1 MRGVGDVASGMWVL
15 QLWPRRIGCP
25 NEETFRAGRHKAS
38 AAVPPQPQPI
48 TRDGTHMLAA
58 AIATAS
64 TSFTLNSVSSY
75 RTATAALA
83 QPPTSNSWATGV
95 TPLSSA
101 DGNPDNYRSTWPCNR
116 RCVLPLIAGA
126 FAYILPKAV
135 SADEDTRPSEFGY
148 TDAAG
153 RKSYSQVQRAWE
165 QSADQTQRERL
176 LSLRGAG
183 KPELANGEVE
193 SPKKQKRRAMGGCH
207 DEIFREQAGYKLESD
222 CNARVMSGDV
232 QFMINVMDA
241 S

>member
-1 MRGVGDVASGMWVL
+1 MLTSIS
-15 QLWPRRIGCP
+15 IG
-25 NEETFRAGRHKAS
+25 
-38 AAVPPQPQPI
+38 
-48 TRDGTHMLAA
+48 RDA
-58 AIATAS
+58 AS
-64 TSFTLNSVSSY
+64 TSFTLNSLSSY
-75 RTATAALA
+75 HAAAAARPQLRMA

-95 TPLSSA
+95 APLSSA
-101 DGNPDNYRSTWPCNR
+101 GARSCDR

-126 FAYILPKAV
+126 FACILPNAA
-135 SADEDTRPSEFGY
+135 SADINTAPSEFGY
-148 TDAAG
+148 VDSAG

-207 DEIFREQAGYKLESD
+207 DEIFREQAGYKAESD
-222 CNARVMSGDV
+222 CNARVMGGDV

-241 S
+241 GG